1 MSDIYLGGPATL
13 TFTVAAADSAGSTSI
28 HLLIRA
34 PAGSGADDLDKE
46 ATLDSG
52 EKYRVS
58 LTIAEIAAGGLGEW
72 LATVETRGEDATIF
86 PKYNADGAWS
96 FEVISPWMK
105 AA

>member
-28 HLLIRA
+28 NLLIRA

-46 ATLDSG
+46 VTLVSG
-52 EKYRVS
+52 DQYRVR
-58 LTIAEIAAGGLGEW
+58 LTAAEITAGGLGEW
-72 LATVETRGEDATIF
+72 LAYVEIKGLDATIF
-86 PKYNADGAWS
+86 PKLSGAVA
-96 FEVISPWMK
+96 FEVVSPWQK